1 MSLKIKLKEYR
12 DITVELISNV
22 EKDNFHL
29 LDELLSHRQNIID
42 EIDRIS
48 YSKDEFLNL
57 CKELDI
63 LVLQQKLVKLMNEKK
78 ANLRNDI
85 DTLANS
91 QNANKSYNKRF
102 TADSVFFNKKI

>member
-1 MSLKIKLKEYR
+1 MSLKIKLKQYR
-12 DITVELISNV
+12 DVTVELIANV
-22 EKDNFHL
+22 ENDNFQL
-29 LDELLSHRQNIID
+29 LDELLLDRQNIMD
-42 EIDRIS
+42 EIDKLN

-57 CKELDI
+57 CKEFDI
-63 LVLQQKLVKLMNEKK
+63 LVLQQKLVKLMDQKK

-91 QNANKSYNKRF
+91 KNANKSYNKRF